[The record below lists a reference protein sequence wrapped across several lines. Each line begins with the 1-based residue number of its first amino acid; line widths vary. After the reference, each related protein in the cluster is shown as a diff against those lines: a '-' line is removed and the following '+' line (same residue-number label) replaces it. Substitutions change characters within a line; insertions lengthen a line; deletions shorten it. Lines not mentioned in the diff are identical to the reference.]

1 MSRTQTKQS
10 TAFFITSLFTK
21 SINYV
26 NSLKHHYQNTF
37 LWVALILLMNRAIN
51 SEEKKCT
58 LVKQT
63 IGMAKEGMW
72 HHLGSPANTAGAQ
85 LHLCPE
91 MHGSISRWNFDK
103 RPQNVFVTTCL

>member
-1 MSRTQTKQS
+1 MSRKQTKQS

-21 SINYV
+21 NISYV

-63 IGMAKEGMW
+63 IILAWLKKVCGIIWAHQQIQLVLSCTYVQKCKEVLVDGILTKGHKMSW
-72 HHLGSPANTAGAQ
+72 
-85 LHLCPE
+85 
-91 MHGSISRWNFDK
+91 
-103 RPQNVFVTTCL
+103 